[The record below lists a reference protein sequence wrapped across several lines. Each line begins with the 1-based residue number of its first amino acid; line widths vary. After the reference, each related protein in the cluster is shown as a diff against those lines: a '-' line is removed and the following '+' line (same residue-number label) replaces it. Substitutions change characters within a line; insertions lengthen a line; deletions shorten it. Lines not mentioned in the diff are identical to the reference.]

1 LSEVTNYETGVP
13 CWVDAQTSDLPTTV
27 DFYCA
32 LFGWDDEDQ
41 GEEAGHY
48 TMFRRKGLE
57 VAAIFPLMAE
67 GTQPRWTTYLATDDL
82 DDTAA
87 KVQAAGGVVFQGPID
102 IFDSGRMAIVADPT
116 GTVFGVWEAGE
127 HIGARLVNEPG
138 AIAWNELNVRDVDA
152 ALAFYTSVFGLTV
165 HEINLGT
172 DEAPLPYRELQV
184 DGRTVAGVTQMTD
197 DWPADIPSHWTVV
210 FSVADADTAAAL
222 AVEMGGLVHV
232 PPTDIAPGRYS
243 VLTDPVGAAF
253 SILQL
258 R

>member
-1 LSEVTNYETGVP
+1 MLGSLFDGVARHTQEGLDFVARAQDAGFRQAVRERDDPFGDYGSRPRGGSEGARALSEVTSYETGVP
-13 CWVDAQTSDLPTTV
+13 CWVDAQSSDLPTTV

-82 DDTAA
+82 DETAA

-116 GTVFGVWEAGE
+116 GTVFGVWEARSTS
-127 HIGARLVNEPG
+127 AR
-138 AIAWNELNVRDVDA
+138 A
-152 ALAFYTSVFGLTV
+152 S
-165 HEINLGT
+165 
-172 DEAPLPYRELQV
+172 
-184 DGRTVAGVTQMTD
+184 
-197 DWPADIPSHWTVV
+197 
-210 FSVADADTAAAL
+210 
-222 AVEMGGLVHV
+222 
-232 PPTDIAPGRYS
+232 
-243 VLTDPVGAAF
+243 
-253 SILQL
+253 
-258 R
+258 